1 MKPEI
6 VMKPVAWLKPYGA
19 NAKLHPDDE
28 VKRLAAAIK
37 RFGWD
42 QPIVVEA
49 DGTIIKGHGRRL
61 AAISLGMTDVP
72 VMIRSDLSK
81 ADADAARIADNAAF
95 GMRYDTRMMQDEL
108 KRLMEADSGLNLDDL
123 ALTEKDKS
131 LLLAQ
136 LDQADNAVII
146 EDTAKEIDKAK
157 QEEADRIAQIDGET
171 VAVSKALGFGKITK
185 AQERTLVSFLAEAE
199 DATGK
204 TGVDAFIAGLER
216 AVARGLA

>member
-28 VKRLAAAIK
+28 VKRLASTIK

-61 AAISLGMTDVP
+61 AAISLGLAEVP
-72 VMIRSDLSK
+72 VLIRADLTK
-81 ADADAARIADNAAF
+81 AEADAARIADNAAF

-108 KRLMEADSGLNLDDL
+108 KRIMDAAPEFDLDDL
-123 ALTEKDKS
+123 ALTEKDKT
-131 LLLAQ
+131 LLMAQ
-136 LDQADNAVII
+136 LDQANDAVVII
-146 EDTAKEIDKAK
+146 DTAAEIDRVKE
-157 QEEADRIAQIDGET
+157 EEAERIAAADGET
-171 VAVSKALGFGKITK
+171 VAIAKALGFGKITK
-185 AQERTLVSFLAEAE
+185 TQERTLVGFMAEAE
-199 DATGK
+199 EATGK
-204 TGVDAFIAGLER
+204 TGVEAFIAGLER